1 MKINLTICGIRELR
15 GQEGKRWTHV
25 ISIWDKAFQD
35 DSWCREQIKKIA
47 PRAQVLFSFFEDT
60 SNASHPDGPLP
71 RDVKRIL
78 HFTSQLTAKSKVLL
92 HCRAGVSRSTA
103 IAYAILCQHSPP
115 GMEMENLLRVQSLRD
130 LVMPNRLI
138 VEFADEVLKRKGG
151 MLLHLRREPDLPV
164 FLSPP
169 QS

>member
-1 MKINLTICGIRELR
+1 MKINLTVCGIRELPE
-15 GQEGKRWTHV
+15 QEGKRWTHV
-25 ISIWDKAFQD
+25 ISIWDKAFLYHAG
-35 DSWCREQIKKIA
+35 CREQVKAVA
-47 PRAQVLFSFFEDT
+47 PRAQLLFSFFDDT
-60 SNASHPDGPLP
+60 SNPSLPDGPLP

-78 HFTSQLTAKSKVLL
+78 DFTSQLPAKAKVLV

-115 GMEMENLLRVQSLRD
+115 GMEMENLLHVQSLRD

-138 VEFADEVLKRKGG
+138 VIFADKILKRKGG

-169 QS
+169 K